1 MTSIPRALPGLA
13 LLATLVPSA
22 PAVAAPPTTPVTMVG
37 QRAEGPYLP
46 DTTVLLRVGDRTRRV
61 SDYVRSWF
69 ASMPEY
75 RPAADSAGRVAFLNS
90 MVDKEVLGLLAKEVN
105 RPLAFEDRAVMR
117 EHEQRVLSNVLYKR
131 AVVDSV
137 TVGEDE
143 IRRVYERQYGWD
155 YRLQRIVCRDEYTA
169 GRVREMLAGGKLAWN
184 DALARFDTASDTPKP
199 DGDLGFQQ
207 RLPLTGPIG
216 VAVGDLQPGQISRPV
231 PDPRGY
237 LLFRLVERRRATPL
251 DYRNVRPAIQNEL
264 MSDRIAERAQRLQDR
279 LLAEI
284 RFEPDTAALRW
295 AAARFPDPVRNE
307 TIGGR
312 PHVEINMDVPAFAPE
327 DLDRVLARH
336 RDGELTLRQF
346 LQGYGAMSPLVR
358 PTVSSMDA
366 LRAQVGLMVLEPS
379 FAKVARERGLDR
391 DPMAVELIEKRLEEL
406 RVEHLFQDSVQ
417 SRVFVTR
424 QQRLKEY
431 EQNKQRYWTFPEV
444 RYAALLA
451 HTRAEADSLA
461 GLLLAGR
468 DAAAIL
474 QADSLRGLNRGRI
487 QTRRENEG
495 TTYRKLLFEDMRP
508 GQVRVEGPD
517 QKGDYV
523 VIQSL
528 AYDPGRQLSFPE
540 VESLID
546 ESLQNQAAEAALKA
560 FIARHRSRQRV
571 EAHPELV
578 TSILLRDPNP

>member
-1 MTSIPRALPGLA
+1 
-13 LLATLVPSA
+13 
-22 PAVAAPPTTPVTMVG
+22 
-37 QRAEGPYLP
+37 
-46 DTTVLLRVGDRTRRV
+46 
-61 SDYVRSWF
+61 
-69 ASMPEY
+69 
-75 RPAADSAGRVAFLNS
+75 
-90 MVDKEVLGLLAKEVN
+90 
-105 RPLAFEDRAVMR
+105 
-117 EHEQRVLSNVLYKR
+117 
-131 AVVDSV
+131 
-137 TVGEDE
+137 
-143 IRRVYERQYGWD
+143 
-155 YRLQRIVCRDEYTA
+155 
-169 GRVREMLAGGKLAWN
+169 
-184 DALARFDTASDTPKP
+184 
-199 DGDLGFQQ
+199 
-207 RLPLTGPIG
+207 
-216 VAVGDLQPGQISRPV
+216 
-231 PDPRGY
+231 
-237 LLFRLVERRRATPL
+237 
-251 DYRNVRPAIQNEL
+251 
-264 MSDRIAERAQRLQDR
+264 
-279 LLAEI
+279 
-284 RFEPDTAALRW
+284 
-295 AAARFPDPVRNE
+295 
-307 TIGGR
+307 
-312 PHVEINMDVPAFAPE
+312 
-327 DLDRVLARH
+327 
-336 RDGELTLRQF
+336 
-346 LQGYGAMSPLVR
+346 MSPLVR

-546 ESLQNQAAEAALKA
+546 ESLQNQVAEAALKA